1 MLEALGQLTGTANN
15 IFVLS
20 PMIFLF
26 LFSLVPIT
34 MKVLNGNKEPSLL
47 FSFHLPVVGACLALI
62 ATILISMINAAK
74 DQVQVLYSNSLVV
87 DGISTWT
94 TVTIII
100 VLIFSLLMSR
110 ESLALYGR
118 QFSEYVFL
126 LFNSVV
132 GMIVVA
138 WSNDLVLTFIGIE
151 VMSLCLYIMIALS
164 RETNLSKEAALKYF
178 VLGSFASAVFLYGI
192 AFVYGTL
199 GSTYLSEITPVAKEM
214 ISTSRMF
221 LVGVVLII
229 IGLGFKVSVFP
240 FHSWTPDVYHGS
252 PTALTSFMA
261 TGVKVATFATFLRF
275 MLTEALIGERAET
288 MLVAMQWLAVLT
300 MLAGNIA
307 AIMQDNLKRMLAY
320 SSIAHSGYLLVGL
333 IAASTEDGQIA
344 GSTGLIFYGVTYA
357 LVTVGSFGLVS
368 LFETRVD
375 KQVMVDDLK
384 GLGSQQ
390 PYMALALTILMLSL
404 AGIPPTVG
412 FFGKLFI
419 FSSAL
424 DQGFVWLVIWG
435 VINSV
440 ISVYYY
446 LRPVVT
452 MYMQEGE
459 SVIERKAA
467 NTKFVVVFS
476 SVMVIFLGLFANGL
490 YEIAR
495 RSVESLF

>member
-1 MLEALGQLTGTANN
+1 M
-15 IFVLS
+15 
-20 PMIFLF
+20 
-26 LFSLVPIT
+26 
-34 MKVLNGNKEPSLL
+34 
-47 FSFHLPVVGACLALI
+47 
-62 ATILISMINAAK
+62 
-74 DQVQVLYSNSLVV
+74 
-87 DGISTWT
+87 
-94 TVTIII
+94 
-100 VLIFSLLMSR
+100 
-110 ESLALYGR
+110 
-118 QFSEYVFL
+118 
-126 LFNSVV
+126 
-132 GMIVVA
+132 
-138 WSNDLVLTFIGIE
+138 
-151 VMSLCLYIMIALS
+151 
-164 RETNLSKEAALKYF
+164 
-178 VLGSFASAVFLYGI
+178 
-192 AFVYGTL
+192 
-199 GSTYLSEITPVAKEM
+199 
-214 ISTSRMF
+214 
-221 LVGVVLII
+221 
-229 IGLGFKVSVFP
+229 
-240 FHSWTPDVYHGS
+240 
-252 PTALTSFMA
+252 
-261 TGVKVATFATFLRF
+261 
-275 MLTEALIGERAET
+275 
-288 MLVAMQWLAVLT
+288 
-300 MLAGNIA
+300 
-307 AIMQDNLKRMLAY
+307 
-320 SSIAHSGYLLVGL
+320 
-333 IAASTEDGQIA
+333 
-344 GSTGLIFYGVTYA
+344 TYA

-384 GLGSQQ
+384 GLGSKQ